1 MSNRSDNVIP
11 CARDFP
17 RDDPQAIL
25 EIAKQEAEGWEQ
37 CVVVWKNKN
46 HDYGIYASHMRPTE
60 ILGLIEASKMI
71 AVEKHI
77 LKGD

>member
-1 MSNRSDNVIP
+1 MASDNVIN

-25 EIAKQEAEGWEQ
+25 EIAKQEAGEWIQ
-37 CVVVWKNKN
+37 CVVLWKNKT
-46 HDYGIYASHMRPTE
+46 HDYGIYASNMRPTE
-60 ILGLIEASKMI
+60 LIGLVESGKMI
-71 AVEKHI
+71 AVQQHI